1 MTAPAHSIELPDE
14 LDRQRA
20 IETFNRNLV
29 VTAGA
34 GAGKTTLLVDR
45 LAHLLLRNPDPLR
58 ITEIVA
64 LTFTNK
70 AANEMKQRLRDRLE
84 SYLEV
89 DLQTEP
95 LDEAQEKRQ
104 REVEALIQL
113 YQLSKDELDGRVQEA
128 LRNLERADIGTIH
141 SFAATLLR
149 LYPLEAGVDPQFHE
163 DEGKQFERIFNEQ
176 WDLWL
181 AVNRTNK
188 SNPPRLCALGYADS
202 LPAPP
207 A

>member
-1 MTAPAHSIELPDE
+1 MTVPAKSIELPDE
-14 LDRQRA
+14 RDRQCA
-20 IETFNRNLV
+20 VETFDRNLV

-34 GAGKTTLLVDR
+34 GTGKTTLLVDR
-45 LAHLLLRNPDPLR
+45 LAHLLLRNPAPLR

-70 AANEMKQRLRDRLE
+70 AANEMKQRLRDRLQ

-89 DLQTEP
+89 DLETAP
-95 LDEAQEKRQ
+95 MDEAQRKRQ
-104 REVEALIQL
+104 RDVDALIQL
-113 YQLSKDELDGRVQEA
+113 YQLSKDELDARVHQA

-163 DEGKQFERIFNEQ
+163 DEGQQFERIFDEQ

-181 AVNRTNK
+181 DQG
-188 SNPPRLCALGYADS
+188 AL
-202 LPAPP
+202 PQE
-207 A
+207 